1 MAQETEVHEPP
12 ARRQASPPQT
22 LTEQTPQVQASPVD
36 TPPMQTSQP
45 RPPAL
50 SERDLK
56 WREFRSRNPRFRMF
70 LIIGIVVLLVAGFFL
85 WRYFSSYE
93 STDDAQID
101 GHLNPVSS
109 RVSGHIQKLLVDD
122 NQYVQAGQPLVQ
134 IDPSDYQVLVA
145 RAEADYDN
153 AVATARS
160 AGVNVPITTT
170 STGSQLSSAA
180 AEVVTAEANLLA
192 TRQQTEA
199 ANAQLVQADA
209 NNVKAQNDLARY
221 KQLISKQEISQQQ
234 YDQAYA
240 AAQAGAAG
248 VDAARA
254 GAAAAQ
260 AQVRAA
266 QSRVAQAEANLRAAQ
281 TGPQQV
287 AATRSRAQS
296 ALALVEQ
303 KKAELN
309 AAKLNLQ
316 YTTVIAP
323 VNGFVTN
330 RTAEA
335 GQNIQPGQELMRV
348 VNLDDIWVTANF
360 KETQLRQ
367 MRVGQQVTI
376 HVDTTGKDY
385 KGHMHSIAGASGA
398 ITSLLPPENATGN
411 FVKVVQR
418 IPVKI
423 IFDRGETKEHVLRP
437 GMSVEPKVWLR

>member
-1 MAQETEVHEPP
+1 MAEETEIQEPP
-12 ARRQASPPQT
+12 TQSQMSQPQGRVPQVET
-22 LTEQTPQVQASPVD
+22 PTQTPPAQ
-36 TPPMQTSQP
+36 TPQP
-45 RPPAL
+45 RPPAV
-50 SERDLK
+50 SDRDLK

-85 WRYFSSYE
+85 WRYFGSYE

-101 GHLNPVSS
+101 GHLNPVSA
-109 RVSGHIQKLLVDD
+109 RVSGHVQKLLVDD
-122 NQYVQAGQPLVQ
+122 NQYVQAGQALVQ

-145 RAEADYDN
+145 RAQGDYDN
-153 AVATARS
+153 AVATAKA
-160 AGVNVPITTT
+160 AGVNVPITAT
-170 STGSQLSSAA
+170 STTSQLSSAA
-180 AEVVTAEANLLA
+180 ADVMTARANLFQA
-192 TRQQTEA
+192 RQQIEA

-221 KQLISKQEISQQQ
+221 KQLVSKQEISQQQ

-240 AAQAGAAG
+240 AAQAAAAG
-248 VDAARA
+248 VDAARS
-254 GAAAAQ
+254 GVAAAQ
-260 AQVRAA
+260 EQVRAG
-266 QSRVAQAEANLRAAQ
+266 QGRVASAEANLRSAQ
-281 TGPQQV
+281 TAPQQV
-287 AATRSRAQS
+287 AAIRSRAQS

-303 KKAELN
+303 KKAELD
-309 AAKLNLQ
+309 AAKLNLL
-316 YTTVIAP
+316 YTTVVSP

-330 RTAEA
+330 RTVEA
-335 GQNIQPGQELMRV
+335 GQNVQPGQEFMRV
-348 VNLDDIWVTANF
+348 INLDDIWVTANF
-360 KETQLRQ
+360 KETQLRN
-367 MRVGQQVTI
+367 MRVNQPVTI

-385 KGHMHSIAGASGA
+385 KGHVNSIAGASGA